1 MAPTSRSPSAKD
13 APKPDLSV
21 ATVVSV
27 EPNEPYPTGAPPDFS
42 AVVLRVHTPQAQT
55 EAAHWPAQSEEN
67 LAAGGM
73 IAHGLPYEPPEE
85 PPPPEPEEDTRK
97 VKKEA
102 TPQQGRKSLFG
113 K

>member
-1 MAPTSRSPSAKD
+1 MAPTSRSLKD
-13 APKPDLSV
+13 APRVDLTV

-42 AVVLRVHTPQAQT
+42 SVPLRVHTPQELT
-55 EAAHWPAQSEEN
+55 EAVHWTPQSEEN

-73 IAHGLPYEPPEE
+73 IAEGMPYEPPEE

-97 VKKEA
+97 TAKKEDK
-102 TPQQGRKSLFG
+102 PQQDRKPLFR